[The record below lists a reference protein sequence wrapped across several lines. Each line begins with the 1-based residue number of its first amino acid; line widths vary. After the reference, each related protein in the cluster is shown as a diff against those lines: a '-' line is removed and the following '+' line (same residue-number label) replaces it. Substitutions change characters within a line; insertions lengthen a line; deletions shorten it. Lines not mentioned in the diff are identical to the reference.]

1 MNAVPVVV
9 GYTAAVRDLAPEQL
23 GAVAVPMLPLLV
35 AARQGLL
42 HRRRSRLRHVAPV
55 AERTGVVL
63 RTKGVSSTT
72 GEGKLR
78 DPATHRPPLGRRA
91 RLRVPSGGM
100 RRLDG
105 EHVHRYGPRQR
116 RSGRHGRVGLRV
128 PVPTAPQSVTS
139 APAGSGDTAT
149 TTTVVARAV
158 QGVGSVVTDDKGM
171 TLYRYDK
178 DQANPSKWTCAGE
191 CTKTWIP
198 VIVQDS
204 VQTTGVEKSL
214 LGTVHRNGEKQLT
227 LGGWPLYR
235 YVGDTQAG
243 QLNGQA
249 KGGMWYAVTPSGAKS
264 TTTG

>member
-1 MNAVPVVV
+1 VIQRRIVLLSAAGLASAFLLAACGGSTENTSTGTGPGSAVPVA
-9 GYTAAVRDLAPEQL
+9 TAASD
-23 GAVAVPMLPLLV
+23 
-35 AARQGLL
+35 
-42 HRRRSRLRHVAPV
+42 
-55 AERTGVVL
+55 
-63 RTKGVSSTT
+63 SS
-72 GEGKLR
+72 
-78 DPATHRPPLGRRA
+78 
-91 RLRVPSGGM
+91 S
-100 RRLDG
+100 
-105 EHVHRYGPRQR
+105 
-116 RSGRHGRVGLRV
+116 

-243 QLNGQA
+243 ELNGQA

-264 TTTG
+264 TMTG